1 MRSLNQVMR
10 IFGHLEHLLKI
21 CNNVNWTIFFS
32 SWDAPVYSAASER
45 MSTATAALYVYWRG
59 MPNDGFIHMLPKR
72 YQKRKK
78 RLNHYYTHRPR
89 YSTSRERGKEIQ
101 CHNQPYKSVAELRI
115 ISLWRSQSFGP
126 VDENPASSCHRF
138 VCRIK
143 QYSL

>member
-1 MRSLNQVMR
+1 MLTELFFFQVEMRRSIVQPLK
-10 IFGHLEHLLKI
+10 ECPPLLPHCMCIDEGCQMTASFI
-21 CNNVNWTIFFS
+21 CC
-32 SWDAPVYSAASER
+32 
-45 MSTATAALYVYWRG
+45 
-59 MPNDGFIHMLPKR
+59 
-72 YQKRKK
+72 QKDIRKEK

-89 YSTSRERGKEIQ
+89 YSTSRERGKEVQ